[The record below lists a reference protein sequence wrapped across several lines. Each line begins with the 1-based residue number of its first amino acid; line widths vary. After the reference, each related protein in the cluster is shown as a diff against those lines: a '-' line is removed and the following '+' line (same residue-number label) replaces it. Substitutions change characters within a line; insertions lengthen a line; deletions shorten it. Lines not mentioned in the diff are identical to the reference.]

1 LGDKYNIINARITF
15 RNVPIHKIERYSFKD
30 IPKAYKTFMEIP
42 GVSECVIIQTA
53 SRVELFTVNNLQ
65 EGGET
70 PDGRRV
76 EGRNLD
82 ITLIRETWASLTNL
96 DQFDLEHFDQ
106 TLEMFKNADVCTHL
120 LELATGLDSLVIGK
134 EEIFDE
140 IRNSISTAKE
150 SNVAGK
156 ILNKLFDNTIMIS
169 TRIRNSSG
177 ISENVQSIG
186 DIAVKMAED
195 NAGIDSKKK
204 ILLIGT
210 GETAATVA
218 KSLNKKEYA
227 FEVTSMSIQR
237 ATGFSKLLGGTPIEY
252 EQVLKEFDKFH
263 IIFVAT
269 TADYIL
275 ISHNRIRKA
284 MEKNKGGTMILDI
297 SNPRAVDDSV
307 TSFPGVKLM
316 LRDQISELYEEN
328 AQARDVIVP
337 EVQKMITKE
346 TPILEATIKI

>member
-1 LGDKYNIINARITF
+1 LAENYNIVNARITF

-30 IPKAYKTFMEIP
+30 ISKAYATFMQIEGI
-42 GVSECVIIQTA
+42 SECVILQTA
-53 SRVELFTVNNLQ
+53 SRVELFTVNNLH

-76 EGRNLD
+76 EGKNLD
-82 ITLIRETWASLTNL
+82 ITKIREIWASLTNL

-106 TLEMFKNADVCTHL
+106 TLEMYKNEDVCSHL
-120 LELATGLDSLVIGK
+120 LELATGLDSLVVGK

-140 IRNSISTAKE
+140 MKESISIANE
-150 SNVAGK
+150 SNGAGK
-156 ILNKLFDNTIMIS
+156 ILNKLFDNSFMIS
-169 TRIRNSSG
+169 SRIRDSSG
-177 ISENVQSIG
+177 ISNNVQSIG

-204 ILLIGT
+204 VLLIGT
-210 GETAATVA
+210 GETAAMIA
-218 KSLNKKEYA
+218 KSLNKKGHA
-227 FEVTSMSIQR
+227 FELTSMSIQR
-237 ATGFSKLLGGTPIEY
+237 ANGFSKLLGGTPVEY
-252 EQVLKEFDKFH
+252 EEVLKGFDKYH
-263 IIFVAT
+263 IVFVAT
-269 TADYIL
+269 TADYFL
-275 ISHNRIRKA
+275 LSHNRIRKA

-328 AQARDVIVP
+328 QQARAAIVP
-337 EVQKMITKE
+337 DVQKMITKE
-346 TPILEATIKI
+346 TQILEATIKI